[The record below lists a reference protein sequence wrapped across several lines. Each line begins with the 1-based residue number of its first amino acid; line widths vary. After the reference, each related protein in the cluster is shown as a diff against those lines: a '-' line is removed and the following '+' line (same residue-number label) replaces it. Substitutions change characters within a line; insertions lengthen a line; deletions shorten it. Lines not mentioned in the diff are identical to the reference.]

1 MATLNLNSNSNKNDG
16 DENKSH
22 KGVLNSITQLFSKE
36 SNNSNNESSVKI
48 EGNIYNNYKNLGSA
62 KDKLNISIDP
72 NASVTAKRGSSKQ
85 LSKLTSS
92 KSNQNLDKI
101 DNDLDDLKTRLSNNI
116 ESIKE
121 SVEKNSNNIPAF
133 GFNIKPI
140 FMWIGF
146 SILLSF
152 FGLNIFT
159 FFGKVISFI
168 TNLIRP
174 ILTFFGILSIDT
186 TQKTLDV
193 ASDGTKGLANAS
205 NNILQFIINLLNNTS
220 QGGLSLLKDKINQEN
235 NEDINEDINILDTN
249 NTKSTIK
256 NKDSTMEHGTIS
268 TANEDDINKLSN
280 FIDSNFDNIN
290 KFNSNSNK
298 SCKTNCLQKCKNDTN
313 NDENCIKHCDRYCD
327 EVLPEPEPTIDN
339 SRVQSHK
346 ASGKAGFCY
355 IGEENGIRSCVKVS
369 DHDVCM
375 SGKVYPSKEICNN
388 PRLRK

>member
-1 MATLNLNSNSNKNDG
+1 MATLNLNSNSNKNDR
-16 DENKSH
+16 DENKS
-22 KGVLNSITQLFSKE
+22 KKNFFDNISQIFSKE

-48 EGNIYNNYKNLGSA
+48 EGNIYNNYKNLGSM

-72 NASVTAKRGSSKQ
+72 NALVSAKKVSSRQ
-85 LSKLTSS
+85 STKLTSN
-92 KSNQNLDKI
+92 KLNKNLDKI
-101 DNDLDDLKTRLSNNI
+101 DNNLDDLKTRLSNNI

-121 SVEKNSNNIPAF
+121 TVEKNSNNIPAF
-133 GFNIKPI
+133 GFSIKPI

-146 SILLSF
+146 FVLLSF

-159 FFGKVISFI
+159 FFGKIISFI

-205 NNILQFIINLLNNTS
+205 NNILQFIINLLNNST
-220 QGGLSLLKDKINQEN
+220 QGGLSLLKDKINQKN
-235 NEDINEDINILDTN
+235 NQDINILDTN
-249 NTKSTIK
+249 NTKNTSK
-256 NKDSTMEHGTIS
+256 SKDSNMEHGTIS

-369 DHDVCM
+369 EHDVCM
-375 SGKVYPSKEICNN
+375 SGKVYPSKEVCSN

>member
-22 KGVLNSITQLFSKE
+22 RGVLNSITQLFSKE
-36 SNNSNNESSVKI
+36 SNNSNNESPIKK
-48 EGNIYNNYKNLGSA
+48 EGNEYNNYKNLGSSR
-62 KDKLNISIDP
+62 KKLNISFDP
-72 NASVTAKRGSSKQ
+72 NASMSAKRSPTQ
-85 LSKLTSS
+85 LSSD
-92 KSNQNLDKI
+92 KSNEKLDKI
-101 DNDLDDLKTRLSNNI
+101 DNDLDNLKTRLSNNI

-121 SVEKNSNNIPAF
+121 SVEKSSKNIPAF

-159 FFGKVISFI
+159 FFGKIISFI

-235 NEDINEDINILDTN
+235 NEDINISDTN

-268 TANEDDINKLSN
+268 TVNEDDINKLSN

-369 DHDVCM
+369 EHDVCM

>member
-22 KGVLNSITQLFSKE
+22 KSVLNSITQLFSKE
-36 SNNSNNESSVKI
+36 SNNSNNESPIKK
-48 EGNIYNNYKNLGSA
+48 EGNEYNNYKNLGSSR
-62 KDKLNISIDP
+62 KKLNISFDP
-72 NASVTAKRGSSKQ
+72 NASVSAKRAPTQ
-85 LSKLTSS
+85 LSSD
-92 KSNQNLDKI
+92 KSNENLDKI

-121 SVEKNSNNIPAF
+121 SVEKSSKNIPAF

-235 NEDINEDINILDTN
+235 NEDINISDSN

-256 NKDSTMEHGTIS
+256 NKDSTIEHGTIS
-268 TANEDDINKLSN
+268 TANEHDINKLSN

-327 EVLPEPEPTIDN
+327 EVLSEPEPTIDN